1 MRGIWRLY
9 LPFSSERAWGCYQ
22 LMCALLE
29 SCYWVMIISWDSQ
42 ILCSVCPVL
51 IDAFLFLESSA
62 LAFWHPDRLG
72 FPKEWTLLLDWLL
85 CFPGSFSVRRRKHW
99 STVPVVDKCG
109 FCWMLFNGGQLP
121 CRTCYSFSW
130 LTKVDEIQ
138 LGIFWK
144 CWTWILRK
152 QLAIYSIK
160 HTYQVD

>member
-1 MRGIWRLY
+1 MKTLFTFQFWACLRLLPINVCASGELLWSDDY
-9 LPFSSERAWGCYQ
+9 LMGFPNSLLCVPCSHRCFSLFGKLS
-22 LMCALLE
+22 
-29 SCYWVMIISWDSQ
+29 SC
-42 ILCSVCPVL
+42 L
-51 IDAFLFLESSA
+51 
-62 LAFWHPDRLG
+62 WHPDRLG